1 MDKANEAKLTTQM
14 EMVQA
19 TLDDLDVKVER
30 LDEAIRGNGQT
41 GLMTR
46 MALVDT
52 RLDGVEAFMG
62 EFQSVRRG
70 FALGVAALFGTLFW
84 QVIEW
89 YLGSQPQP

>member
-1 MDKANEAKLTTQM
+1 MDGRDEVKLATQM
-14 EMVQA
+14 EMMQS

-41 GLMTR
+41 GLVTR

-52 RLDGVEAFMG
+52 RLDGVEAFVG
-62 EFQSVRRG
+62 EFKSIRRG

-84 QVIEW
+84 QVVEW
-89 YLGSQPQP
+89 YLGSQPQL

>member
-46 MALVDT
+46 MALVDK
-52 RLDGVEAFMG
+52 RVEGVEAFMG